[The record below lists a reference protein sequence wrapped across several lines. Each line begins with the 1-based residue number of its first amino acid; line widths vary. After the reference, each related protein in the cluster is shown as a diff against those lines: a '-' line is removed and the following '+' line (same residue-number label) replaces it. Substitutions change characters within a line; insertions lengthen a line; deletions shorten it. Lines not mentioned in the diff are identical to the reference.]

1 MKGKARLVERKC
13 EHFGT
18 LNVPTPDEVWC
29 SLSGNSEVLHDK
41 RVVPANIWQRGHAGG
56 QNNY

>member
-41 RVVPANIWQRGHAGG
+41 RVVPANI
-56 QNNY
+56 